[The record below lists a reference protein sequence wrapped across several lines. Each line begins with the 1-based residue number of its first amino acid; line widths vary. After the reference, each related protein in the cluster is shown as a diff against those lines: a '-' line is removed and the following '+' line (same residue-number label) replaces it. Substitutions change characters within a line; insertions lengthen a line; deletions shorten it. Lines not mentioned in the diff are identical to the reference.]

1 MLDGTNRLNREGEKL
16 LQNCRKLFFFFKLWS
31 KSHIPINVIKGKTR
45 DLGEKNSGVLVQ
57 IWE

>member
-1 MLDGTNRLNREGEKL
+1 MVLTDLIGKGRNYFKTVGSF
-16 LQNCRKLFFFFKLWS
+16 FFFFKLWS